1 MAGFLVA
8 AWKRTHPKYVLPL
21 ALLLLIVSL
30 ASLLPWLLSAKPA
43 APATGTPRAAR
54 PSPITAS
61 FEPIQPIPE
70 PPQLDPKKIELGNRL
85 FHDPRLSRDDSV
97 ACATCHSLSQG
108 GADHRAHSVGI
119 DGQVGQ
125 VNSPTV
131 FNSALNFRQFWDG
144 RAETLESQVDGPT
157 HNPAEMASSWPDI
170 VVKLSRDPSYRA
182 AFAALYRDGIQPANI
197 RDAIATFERSL
208 MTPNSRFDRFLRGE
222 LASITEEEKA
232 GYALFKTLGCVA
244 CHQGAAVGGNMFQKF
259 GVMGDYFADRGHQTA
274 ADLGRFNVTGRD
286 EDRHTFKV
294 PSLRNVAR
302 TAPYF
307 HDGSAQTLEE
317 AVAVMAR
324 YQLGRTLSRSDV
336 ELLVKFLNTLTGE
349 YNGQPL

>member
-1 MAGFLVA
+1 MKGFLVR
-8 AWKRTHPKYVLPL
+8 AWTRTRPKHVLPL
-21 ALLLLIVSL
+21 ALLLLTVSL
-30 ASLLPWLLSAKPA
+30 ASLLPWLLSAKPSTL
-43 APATGTPRAAR
+43 ATGTLPAA
-54 PSPITAS
+54 PLAPITAS

-70 PPQLDPKKIELGNRL
+70 PPRLDLRKVELGNRL
-85 FHDPRLSRDDSV
+85 FHDARLSRDDSV

-108 GADHRAHSVGI
+108 GTDHRARSVGI

-125 VNSPTV
+125 VNAPTV

-144 RAETLESQVDGPT
+144 RAGTLEDQVDGPT
-157 HNPAEMASSWPDI
+157 HNPVEMASSWPDI
-170 VVKLSRDPSYRA
+170 VAKLSRDPSYRA
-182 AFAALYRDGIQPANI
+182 AFAGLYHDGVQPANI
-197 RDAIATFERSL
+197 RGAIATFERSL
-208 MTPNSRFDRFLRGE
+208 TTPNSRFDRFLRGE
-222 LASITEEEKA
+222 VTAITEEEKA
-232 GYALFKTLGCVA
+232 GYVLFKTLGCAA

-286 EDRHTFKV
+286 ADRHTFKV

-324 YQLGRTLSRSDV
+324 YQLGRTLSQSDMDR
-336 ELLVKFLNTLTGE
+336 LVKFLNTLTGE
-349 YNGQPL
+349 YNGRPL

>member
-1 MAGFLVA
+1 MPRFLVA
-8 AWKRTHPKYVLPL
+8 AWKRTHPKYALPL
-21 ALLLLIVSL
+21 AVLLLIVSL
-30 ASLLPWLLSAKPA
+30 ASLLAWLLSAKPVT
-43 APATGTPRAAR
+43 PATGTPRAAR
-54 PSPITAS
+54 PLPITAS
-61 FEPIQPIPE
+61 SEPIQPIPE
-70 PPQLDPKKIELGNRL
+70 PPRLDPRKVELGNRL
-85 FHDPRLSRDDSV
+85 FHDPRLSRDNSV

-108 GADHRAHSVGI
+108 GTDHRTHSVGI

-125 VNSPTV
+125 LNSPTV

-144 RAETLESQVDGPT
+144 RAETLEGQVDGPT
-157 HNPAEMASSWPDI
+157 HNPAEMGSSWPDI
-170 VVKLSRDPSYRA
+170 VAKLSRDPLYLA
-182 AFAALYRDGIQPANI
+182 AFAGLYRDGVQPANI

-208 MTPNSRFDRFLRGE
+208 TTPNSRFDRFLRGE
-222 LASITEEEKA
+222 ATSITEEEKA

-244 CHQGAAVGGNMFQKF
+244 CHQGAAIGGNMFQKF
-259 GVMGDYFADRGHQTA
+259 GVMGDYFADRGHQTS

-307 HDGSAQTLEE
+307 HDGSARTLEE
-317 AVAVMAR
+317 AVAVMAK

-336 ELLVKFLNTLTGE
+336 ELLVKFLNALTGE
-349 YNGQPL
+349 YNGRPL

>member
-1 MAGFLVA
+1 MTGFLLT
-8 AWKRTHPKYVLPL
+8 AWKRIHPKYALPL
-21 ALLLLIVSL
+21 ALLLFIVSL
-30 ASLLPWLLSAKPA
+30 ASLLPWVLSAKPA
-43 APATGTPRAAR
+43 PPATGTPHAAR
-54 PSPITAS
+54 PLPITAS

-70 PPQLDPKKIELGNRL
+70 PPRLDPRKVELGNRL
-85 FHDPRLSRDDSV
+85 FHDPRLSRDNSV
-97 ACATCHSLSQG
+97 ACSTCHSLSQG
-108 GADHRAHSVGI
+108 GTDHRIQSVGI
-119 DGQVGQ
+119 NRQVGQ

-144 RAETLESQVDGPT
+144 RAETLEAQVDGPI
-157 HNPAEMASSWPDI
+157 HNPAEMGSSWPDI
-170 VVKLSRDPSYRA
+170 VATLGRDPLYRA
-182 AFAALYRDGIQPANI
+182 AFAGLYRDGVQPANI

-208 MTPNSRFDRFLRGE
+208 TTPNSRFDRFLSG
-222 LASITEEEKA
+222 AATSITEEEKA

-244 CHQGAAVGGNMFQKF
+244 CHQGAAIGGNMFQKF

-307 HDGSAQTLEE
+307 HDGSAKTLEE
-317 AVAVMAR
+317 AVAVMGR

-336 ELLVKFLNTLTGE
+336 ALLVKFLNTLTGE
-349 YNGQPL
+349 YNGRPL